1 MRTAS
6 AARNA
11 AGYAGGAALIV
22 VISEVWPYP
31 DRRTDY
37 FRLAEE
43 LRPHLEAIDGFIS
56 VERLQNSAEPD
67 KFVSISFWRD
77 ELVSMAQFGRA
88 PHSDGKGPRRHTPRL
103 PNTGHKCA
111 VGVRYC

>member
-1 MRTAS
+1 
-6 AARNA
+6 
-11 AGYAGGAALIV
+11 LIV

-31 DRRTDY
+31 DRRADY

-56 VERLQNSAEPD
+56 VERLRNSAEPD

-77 ELVSMAQFGRA
+77 EESLSRWRNLEEHRIVMEKGRGGILRDYRIRVTNVLWEYGIADRANA
-88 PHSDGKGPRRHTPRL
+88 PQDSRDRL
-103 PNTGHKCA
+103 G
-111 VGVRYC
+111 